1 LLIVGLATKLCGI
14 EAMSQVLI
22 VEDDKDL
29 LNLYRIAL
37 SKKGRDIVTVV
48 DGVSAIDMLEDPTYN
63 PSVVFLDINLSHGI
77 SGLGIMQRLKNDPR
91 LRQIPVVIVTADD
104 GHRDYA
110 MRMGAHEFMVKPVRI
125 ADMAAV
131 ATKLGA

>member
-1 LLIVGLATKLCGI
+1 
-14 EAMSQVLI
+14 MSQVLI

-37 SKKGRDIVTVV
+37 SKKGRDIATVV

-63 PSVVFLDINLSHGI
+63 PSVVFLDINLSRGI
-77 SGLGIMQRLKNDPR
+77 SGLGIMQRIKNDPR
-91 LRQIPVVIVTADD
+91 LSQIPVVIVTADD

-110 MRMGAHEFMVKPVRI
+110 LRMGAREFMVKPIRI
-125 ADMAAV
+125 AEMAAV
-131 ATKLGA
+131 AAKLGA